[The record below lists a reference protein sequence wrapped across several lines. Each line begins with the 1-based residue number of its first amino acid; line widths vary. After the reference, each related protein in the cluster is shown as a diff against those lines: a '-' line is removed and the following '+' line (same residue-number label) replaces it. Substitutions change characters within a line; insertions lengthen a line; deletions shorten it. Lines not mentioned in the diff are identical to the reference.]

1 MSLNDL
7 FDGKTMVM
15 AVVGSLTAYVFYG
28 HIKTSALVDTIVT
41 KQEQVIGEQK
51 DLWGKYNGD
60 RQQSVSTLYSGKAQ
74 SGYLH
79 GMCERG
85 AQRHGPGRPG
95 GR

>member
-51 DLWGKYNGD
+51 DLWGKYNAEAMYKIEFMKEYYNDKVDNEKRWGE
-60 RQQSVSTLYSGKAQ
+60 YWKEKYEEAKN
-74 SGYLH
+74 
-79 GMCERG
+79 
-85 AQRHGPGRPG
+85 
-95 GR
+95 